1 MAVWRHRVFGKYQFS
16 SVQFSHSAMSWLC
29 NLMNFSMPGLPV
41 HHLSRSLLKFTS
53 IKSAMLSYHLIL
65 CLSLILLPSI
75 FPSIKVFS
83 KESVLHIMGPKYWS
97 FSISPCNE
105 YSGLISL
112 SIGCFFFSLQSK
124 GLSRVFSNTI
134 VQKHQFF
141 STQLSIW
148 SKSPINTL
156 LLEKP

>member
-83 KESVLHIMGPKYWS
+83 KESVLHIKWPRYWS
-97 FSISPCNE
+97 FRFSISPFNE
-105 YSGLISL
+105 YSELISFRINL
-112 SIGCFFFSLQSK
+112 FDVLAVQETLKSLLQQPSSKASIRENK
-124 GLSRVFSNTI
+124 MV
-134 VQKHQFF
+134 
-141 STQLSIW
+141 
-148 SKSPINTL
+148 
-156 LLEKP
+156 EE